1 MEKRNDNYDDLVEK
15 TLKKLLDF
23 FGGHVLSA
31 TSFAKIESG
40 GKPVLLIQLDEP
52 LVNLLGDSSVS
63 SDGETISPILKECVD
78 FPIYIIT
85 SKEMAVFPE
94 NFPIELVHIKNR
106 YRKCFGT
113 DPIGQMSVDFNH
125 LHNAVKTSMQGI
137 VMHLRMAYLSQNYD
151 DLFIAEIMNRLY
163 PTFESALFLRSQ
175 TIPFSLVELTF
186 KIENIYDTKNKVL
199 SEIAEKIEKQDTKDI
214 AANMFCLITTLEK
227 ILAGVQEITGIQ

>member
-1 MEKRNDNYDDLVEK
+1 MEKRNDNYDDLVEN

-31 TSFAKIESG
+31 TSFSQIESG

-52 LVNLLGDSSVS
+52 LVNLLDDSSVS
-63 SDGETISPILKECVD
+63 SDGETISPILKERAD

-85 SKEMAVFPE
+85 SGEIAAFPE
-94 NFPIELVHIKNR
+94 NFPTELVHIKNR

-113 DPIGQMSVDFNH
+113 DPIGQMSADFNN

-199 SEIAEKIEKQDTKDI
+199 SEIAEKIEKQDTKGI
-214 AANMFCLITTLEK
+214 AANMFCMLTTLEK
-227 ILAGVQEITGIQ
+227 ILVGVQEITGIQ

>member
-1 MEKRNDNYDDLVEK
+1 MEKRNDNYDDFVESA
-15 TLKKLLDF
+15 LKKLLDF
-23 FGGHVLSA
+23 FGAHVLSA
-31 TSFAKIESG
+31 TSFSKIENG

-52 LVNLLGDSSVS
+52 LINLLNDSNVS
-63 SDGETISPILKECVD
+63 SDGETISPILKEHTD

-85 SKEMAVFPE
+85 SKEIAEFPE

-113 DPIGQMSVDFNH
+113 DPIGQMDVDFSI

-137 VMHLRMAYLSQNYD
+137 LMHLRMAYLSQNYD

-175 TIPFSLVELTF
+175 TIPFSFVELAF
-186 KIENIYDTKNKVL
+186 RIENIYDTKNKIL
-199 SEIAEKIEKQDTKDI
+199 SEIAEKMEKQNTKGI
-214 AANMFCLITTLEK
+214 AENMFHLLTTLEK
-227 ILAGVQEITGIQ
+227 ILAAVKEISRGL